1 MKRTASILVL
11 LTALAGASTA
21 AVTGAHAAGGTA
33 ADAEAGVKTTNL
45 QLVWG
50 LYLGGIALGKIGF
63 NTTIEGARYSAY
75 SQLETQG
82 IVNSFWESR
91 IRADSSGEVRPMR
104 LVPKAYNSDYV
115 SERSTQIV
123 NLGYVDG
130 FPARLTAE
138 PEYDL
143 TRFPVPDAEKD
154 GTIDPLSAMVF
165 AVAGVTAS
173 EGEPCGTVIP
183 VFDGRRRYNINL
195 DYARTVPVDH
205 ADYRGGALEC
215 TMEYEQLAGFK
226 PNLDPD
232 KRPFP
237 RIHALLAPI
246 ERVDEPGRLAYIP
259 LKVWAETAFGV
270 AVANARH
277 VTVNNA
283 KPVPALAAP
292 ELADQ

>member
-1 MKRTASILVL
+1 MKRTTSILALV
-11 LTALAGASTA
+11 TALSLGGAST
-21 AVTGAHAAGGTA
+21 GALAAGGGA
-33 ADAEAGVKTTNL
+33 ADTEAGVKNTNL
-45 QLVWG
+45 QLIWG

-63 NTTIEGARYSAY
+63 NTTIDGPTYSAY

-91 IRADSSGEVRPMR
+91 IRADSTGEVREMR

-115 SERSTQIV
+115 SARSTQIV

-143 TRFPVPDAEKD
+143 KRFPVPDADKD
-154 GTIDPLSAMVF
+154 GTVDPLSAMVY

-173 EGEPCGTVIP
+173 EGAPCGTEIP

-195 DYARTVPVDH
+195 DYLQTVAVDH
-205 ADYRGGALEC
+205 EDYKGGALEC
-215 TMEYEQLAGFK
+215 TMEYEQIAGFK

-237 RIHALLAPI
+237 TIHAILAPV
-246 ERVDEPGRLAYIP
+246 ERIDAPGMLAYIP

-292 ELADQ
+292 QTAER